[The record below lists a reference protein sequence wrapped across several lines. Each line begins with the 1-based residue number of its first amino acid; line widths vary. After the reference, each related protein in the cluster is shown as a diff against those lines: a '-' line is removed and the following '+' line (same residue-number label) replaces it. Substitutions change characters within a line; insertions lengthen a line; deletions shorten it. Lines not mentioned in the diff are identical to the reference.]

1 MTITLEVCEPRELL
15 ALVPFQLGFQPRE
28 SLVLV
33 SLRGPD
39 GRVGLVAR
47 ADLDDVCDPV
57 AGPAVAA
64 RLVDHLRSDGAATVL
79 AVVYTDDALPAAV
92 PDGSRPWVAAATV
105 ASAAEP
111 PGVANVWVVGRA
123 GYRRLDC
130 DDGLCCPAQGRPL
143 EDLESTQVGAH
154 MVLAGATVRAS
165 RDQLADL
172 APVPEDDRR
181 RARAAA
187 VAWRRARSADG
198 LRGPAHADWLERS
211 LVAWHRAVEGSAA
224 PAELGQV
231 AAALDD
237 VVLRDAVLVSLVPGS
252 GRLPEK
258 IVQEVGSPPQDTST
272 SDAVGRAVAA
282 LLDPAAGVRPD
293 SETER
298 GRSALERVVT
308 HHDPRAAPGRTLLA
322 LVAWWHG
329 DAALAAAH
337 LDQVCGEQDYR
348 LARLLRTALDAGMP
362 PGWAAVPRLAG
373 R

>member
-1 MTITLEVCEPRELL
+1 
-15 ALVPFQLGFQPRE
+15 
-28 SLVLV
+28 
-33 SLRGPD
+33 
-39 GRVGLVAR
+39 
-47 ADLDDVCDPV
+47 
-57 AGPAVAA
+57 
-64 RLVDHLRSDGAATVL
+64 
-79 AVVYTDDALPAAV
+79 
-92 PDGSRPWVAAATV
+92 
-105 ASAAEP
+105 
-111 PGVANVWVVGRA
+111 
-123 GYRRLDC
+123 
-130 DDGLCCPAQGRPL
+130 
-143 EDLESTQVGAH
+143 

-298 GRSALERVVT
+298 GRSALERVVA

-362 PGWAAVPRLAG
+362 PGWAAVPRPAG

>member
-15 ALVPFQLGFQPRE
+15 ALVPFQLGFHPRE
-28 SLVLV
+28 SLVLM

-57 AGPAVAA
+57 TGPAVAA

-79 AVVYTDDALPAAV
+79 AVVYTDAAHPGSS
-92 PDGSRPWVAAATV
+92 PDGSRPWVAAAT
-105 ASAAEP
+105 AAGAAEP
-111 PGVANVWVVGRA
+111 PGVASVWVVGQS

-130 DDGLCCPAQGRPL
+130 TDELCCPAEGRPL

-154 MVLAGATVRAS
+154 MVLAGATVRGS
-165 RDQLADL
+165 RDELADL
-172 APVPEDDRR
+172 PPASEDARR

-187 VAWRRARSADG
+187 VAWTRSRSADG
-198 LRGPAHADWLERS
+198 LRGPAHVDWLERS
-211 LVAWHRAVEGSAA
+211 LAAWRRAVAGSAG

-252 GRLPEK
+252 GALPER
-258 IVQEVGSPPQDTST
+258 IVHEDRRGTPDTST

-282 LLDPAAGVRPD
+282 LLDPDAGLRPD
-293 SETER
+293 DTTER
-298 GRSALERVVT
+298 GREALERVVA
-308 HHDPRAAPGRTLLA
+308 HHDPGAAPGRTLLA
-322 LVAWWHG
+322 LVAWWRG
-329 DAALAAAH
+329 DSALAGAH
-337 LDQVCGEQDYR
+337 LDQVSGEQGYR
-348 LARLLRTALDAGMP
+348 LARLLRAALDAGMP
-362 PGWAAVPRLAG
+362 PGWAAVPRSAG